1 MQNLVDV
8 YEKATAQLQ
17 TVVSQTPS
25 RIKKLNEVVSKADL
39 EIMDLLHLAE
49 LESFNAAEGYYIAQK
64 IKKARLKRRAAKD
77 EIDFLLDLK
86 NLSNNNSKFEVH
98 IQGMQKSIKNIRD
111 SKSKR
116 QYTPRVRSDLVE
128 RFNKCNKSKLLK

>member
-25 RIKKLNEVVSKADL
+25 RIKKLNEIVSKADL

-49 LESFNAAEGYYIAQK
+49 LETFNAAEGYFIAVQ
-64 IKKARLKRRAAKD
+64 IKKARLKRREAKD
-77 EIDFLLDLK
+77 EIDFLSNLK
-86 NLSNNNSKFEVH
+86 SVANNNSKFEAH
-98 IQGMQKSIKNIRD
+98 AQGIQKSIVNTRD

-116 QYTPRVRSDLVE
+116 KYQPRVRYDLIE